1 VSSSRPNATSR
12 GSAPHSAVQRKRARI
27 EILIS
32 RQPILVPIPKYKMSI
47 ETPTTSAT
55 PLRTVSMA
63 SDKLNS
69 KGDKKHKSSHGE
81 KKRKRDHKE
90 DGHKS
95 KSKKLKSDRLEAIAR
110 ETPYEASDDLSKS
123 PFHMQT
129 ASMYLPLAPISQKYP
144 LEGLCAEHLS
154 PLILQY
160 YPPFNGVILAYDNP
174 RSSEKP
180 FGTNS
185 AADMLFQNIDEYA
198 VSWTWVTA
206 EFLVFKMESGVE
218 IEAYVNLQNEGHL
231 GLVCWNL
238 FNASIE
244 RKRLPADW
252 IWIGVAEL
260 EAGAEDN
267 YALDGAGHYVDGEGN
282 KIEGKYTFRIKDVQT
297 DSDPQRGFVSI
308 EGTMLGVDDE
318 LVLAEKERN
327 TVKKPTDLMV
337 KRVWPSKAVGATILG
352 IPREP
357 DEDDGRR
364 KHRQKY

>member
-1 VSSSRPNATSR
+1 
-12 GSAPHSAVQRKRARI
+12 
-27 EILIS
+27 
-32 RQPILVPIPKYKMSI
+32 
-47 ETPTTSAT
+47 
-55 PLRTVSMA
+55 MA
-63 SDKLNS
+63 SDKLAS
-69 KGDKKHKSSHGE
+69 KGEKRHKSSHGE

-95 KSKKLKSDRLEAIAR
+95 KSKKQKSDKSEAVPVEAGD
-110 ETPYEASDDLSKS
+110 EASDDLSNS

-160 YPPFNGVILAYDNP
+160 YPPFSGVILAYDNP
-174 RSSEKP
+174 RLSEKP
-180 FGTNS
+180 FGTDAS
-185 AADMLFQNIDEYA
+185 ADMLFQNIDEYA

-252 IWIGVAEL
+252 KWVGVEEL
-260 EAGAEDN
+260 EAVEGAEDN
-267 YALDGAGHYVDGEGN
+267 YAPDGAGHYVDGEGN
-282 KIEGKYTFRIKDVQT
+282 KIEGKCTFTIKDVQT

-308 EGTMLGVDDE
+308 EGTMLGVNEE
-318 LVLAEKERN
+318 LALVEKE
-327 TVKKPTDLMV
+327 TSTAKKPTDFMA
-337 KRVWPSKAVGATILG
+337 KRAWPSKAVGATILG

-357 DEDDGRR
+357 DEDNGKR